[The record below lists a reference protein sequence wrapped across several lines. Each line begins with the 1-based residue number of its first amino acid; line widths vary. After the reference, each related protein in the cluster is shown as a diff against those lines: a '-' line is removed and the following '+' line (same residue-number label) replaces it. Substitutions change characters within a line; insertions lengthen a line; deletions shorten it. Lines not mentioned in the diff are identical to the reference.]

1 MTTDENAGFMAYNA
15 LAGGVLTGKY
25 LERPAAVD
33 DPDPGACPTYPHL

>member
-1 MTTDENAGFMAYNA
+1 LRLRQYNA

-33 DPDPGACPTYPHL
+33 DPDPGASSATPHL